1 MFAIRFKRF
10 VSADFLFP
18 FKQYSLTTEKRLRE
32 EARREE
38 ERVRKHTHEMSMN
51 IMRAR
56 VKSAHLLLEGRS
68 LSAKY

>member
-1 MFAIRFKRF
+1 MNFTT
-10 VSADFLFP
+10 SN
-18 FKQYSLTTEKRLRE
+18 SLTVEKRMRE

-38 ERVRKHTHEMSMN
+38 QKVRKHTHAMAMN

-56 VKSAHLLLEGRS
+56 VKSAQLLLEGRA